1 MVSFSASKTL
11 AALLLCFPLV
21 ALESRTCT
29 IIWGQRLTE
38 ARSPGQQ
45 PQTDP
50 QEESGPGGETFREPN
65 GFLSPGMRVKASI
78 CSKKLVLF
86 PADKETSCPSRADPT
101 HFAHPASL
109 GAKNKSVCTEKHS
122 NTSPQHTPSRVPEG
136 KRPKSFRS

>member
-45 PQTDP
+45 PQTRRKKVALAGRP
-50 QEESGPGGETFREPN
+50 SESQ
-65 GFLSPGMRVKASI
+65 MAS
-78 CSKKLVLF
+78 F
-86 PADKETSCPSRADPT
+86 SR
-101 HFAHPASL
+101 HES
-109 GAKNKSVCTEKHS
+109 
-122 NTSPQHTPSRVPEG
+122 
-136 KRPKSFRS
+136 